1 MRIWPWPNALSGRIV
16 LILLTGVFLA
26 LASGALLHLHDRSR
40 ALSSFGG
47 VRTAQEFVAI
57 VHLLD
62 SLPPGER
69 MKVATIW
76 ETPLHYLRF
85 LPSRPVPSET
95 GDPPPDPRAERLE
108 QLLREYLGDQRPL
121 RVVVLN
127 GPDPAPPMAAIPG
140 APGGVGLRGDG
151 TPRSFGPMHPM
162 FGAPNRHPGYWRHM
176 RMMAPLMPL
185 GVSYVARTQLVG
197 GDWVEF
203 HSHLPGE
210 VFEWPEWMGWS
221 LLLLFCLVGLLSL
234 AAIRVATRPLLLL
247 ADAAHALGRDLNHP
261 PLPLSG
267 PREVRHAAAA
277 FNAMQERLKRYV
289 NERTHLLAAVSHDLK
304 TPLTRMRLRVERLEE
319 SAIREDL
326 LRNLADMERMTA
338 SALEYARGMEGMEP
352 VARVDIPAMLESIQE
367 AFEELGRE
375 VVVQCSEMTPFP
387 VMPKSLKRCLV
398 NLVDNA
404 VTYGDRARIRADQLG
419 DRLRI
424 SIADHGPGIPETDR
438 ERVFEPFIRLES
450 SRNRATGGT
459 GLGLPIAR
467 NIVRAHGGE
476 LTLRNRPDGGLE
488 VIVVIPGHQGEKVNG
503 SG

>member
-26 LASGALLHLHDRSR
+26 LASGALLHLHDRNR

-47 VRTAQEFVAI
+47 IRTAQEFVAI

-85 LPSRPVPSET
+85 LPSRQPPPET
-95 GDPPPDPRAERLE
+95 TEETPPDPRAERLE
-108 QLLREYLGDQRPL
+108 QLLRGYLGDQRPL

-127 GPDPAPPMAAIPG
+127 GPDPASKPLGMRGEGNGPP
-140 APGGVGLRGDG
+140 
-151 TPRSFGPMHPM
+151 FGPMHPM
-162 FGAPNRHPGYWRHM
+162 FGPPNHHPGYWRHM
-176 RMMAPLMPL
+176 RMMERLMPL

-247 ADAAHALGRDLNHP
+247 ADAAHALGQDLNHP

-352 VARVDIPAMLESIQE
+352 VAKVDIPAMLESIQE

-404 VTYGDRARIRADQLG
+404 VTYGDRARIRADLLG

-424 SIADHGPGIPETDR
+424 SIADQGPGIPETDR

-476 LTLRNRPDGGLE
+476 LTLRNRPNGGLE
-488 VIVVIPGHQGEKVNG
+488 VIVVIPGLRGEKGNG
-503 SG
+503 PA